1 MKARL
6 PDKYR
11 SGRAAE
17 NYRATRL
24 IFLIVAY
31 CLNREFGFGMERI
44 NRLLLACDDLI
55 AKIGGN
61 RQWADEL
68 AAWADKRGINW

>member
-6 PDKYR
+6 PGKNQ
-11 SGRAAE
+11 SGRAGE

-24 IFLIVAY
+24 IFLIVSY
-31 CLNREFGFGMERI
+31 CLNREFGFGMTRI
-44 NRLLLACDDLI
+44 NRLLLSCNDLI
-55 AKIGGN
+55 EKIGGN

-68 AAWADKRGINW
+68 AAWADRKEIKW